1 MADNAGIVDFPVCP
15 PMPLSVLVS
24 ALASTLLLPPASPL
38 LLALAGLLL
47 RRHAPRWR
55 RFGLLLIVLGVATLL
70 VLSTRIGSLL
80 LIAPLENSYPVL
92 RSPGQA
98 QAQAIVIL
106 GSGRIDRAP
115 EYGGLDDANAIG
127 MKRLQYG
134 AYLHRQSGLPI
145 LVTGGNPDGSPE
157 SEAAVMARTLERD
170 FAVPVRW
177 QEGRSNTTYD
187 NATLSA
193 AMLKEAGI
201 SRILLVTDSLHMPRA
216 MQVFAT
222 TELQVQAAPTVFA
235 GQARTR
241 VTDYLPNATS
251 LQLASYA
258 LREWIGQLWYRVR
271 Q

>member
-1 MADNAGIVDFPVCP
+1 MADNAGIVDFPVCL

-24 ALASTLLLPPASPL
+24 ALASTLLLPPVSPL
-38 LLALAGLLL
+38 LLALAGVLL

-70 VLSTRIGSLL
+70 VLSTRAGSLL

-92 RSPGQA
+92 RSPG

-193 AMLKEAGI
+193 AMLKEAGV

-216 MQVFAT
+216 MQAFAT
-222 TELQVQAAPTVFA
+222 TGLQVQAAPTVFA

-241 VTDYLPNATS
+241 VTDYLPNAAS